1 MNADA
6 PDARVEND
14 AADGTLERDAGK
26 PAALPATPA
35 DDEAE
40 GDSDSDET
48 SEMTEMD
55 EIVDPSKL
63 VIIVR
68 SCAFP
73 HPLRFREL
81 DEPPSASPEHGV
93 KESRKHAVSS
103 FWVRLV

>member
-48 SEMTEMD
+48 SEMTMPTAKSCGRVER
-55 EIVDPSKL
+55 
-63 VIIVR
+63 R
-68 SCAFP
+68 STQ
-73 HPLRFREL
+73 HERTRR
-81 DEPPSASPEHGV
+81 DT
-93 KESRKHAVSS
+93 
-103 FWVRLV
+103 